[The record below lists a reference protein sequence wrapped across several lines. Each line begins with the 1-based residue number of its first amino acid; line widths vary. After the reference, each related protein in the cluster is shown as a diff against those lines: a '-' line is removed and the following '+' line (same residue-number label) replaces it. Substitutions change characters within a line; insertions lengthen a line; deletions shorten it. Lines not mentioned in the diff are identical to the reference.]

1 MPFTPSFYI
10 GLWKVQPA
18 AHKTTG
24 KRVSVWTFDKRGPDM
39 ERLGQ
44 SAKDRTVEVIKNEVG
59 IILVGTLD
67 ETKSCFR
74 RRR

>member
-44 SAKDRTVEVIKNEVG
+44 SAKDRTVEVIKSEVCVL
-59 IILVGTLD
+59 LVVPPG
-67 ETKSCFR
+67 
-74 RRR
+74 